1 MSKCRRTACDAT
13 HNIICRHTQTGDLY
27 CPACARAIN
36 DFTPNLVEW
45 PPVELMDQYH
55 DVRDWHR
62 DPDGALVGRREDG
75 SVVVLTASA

>member
-1 MSKCRRTACDAT
+1 MKCRRTACDSI

-36 DFTPNLVEW
+36 DFTPGLVEW
-45 PPVELMDQYH
+45 PPTELMEPYR

-62 DPDGALVGRREDG
+62 DDCGTFTGRRPDG
-75 SVVVLTASA
+75 SVVVITQH